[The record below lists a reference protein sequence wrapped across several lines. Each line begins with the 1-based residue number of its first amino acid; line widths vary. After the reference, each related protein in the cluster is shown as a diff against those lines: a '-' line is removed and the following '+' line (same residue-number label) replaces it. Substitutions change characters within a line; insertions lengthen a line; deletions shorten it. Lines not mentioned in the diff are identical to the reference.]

1 MPAKTTAEETC
12 AVVLVVRVGA
22 GVGAVVWDGAEVGAG
37 SGALLG
43 TEVGSLLGVIVGTL
57 VGVAVGVRDG
67 ALVGN
72 VVGVN
77 VGTGVGDAVGTKVHM
92 PTEQNNPERQS
103 ASTAHVSPT
112 AHCGHSPPPQ
122 STSVS
127 EAS

>member
-1 MPAKTTAEETC
+1 M
-12 AVVLVVRVGA
+12 LVIRVGA
-22 GVGAVVWDGAEVGAG
+22 GVGAVAWDGAEASAG

-43 TEVGSLLGVIVGTL
+43 TEVGSLAGAIVGTL

-67 ALVGN
+67 ALVGST
-72 VVGVN
+72 VGVDI
-77 VGTGVGDAVGTKVHM
+77 GTGQGDAVGTKVHV

-103 ASTAHVSPT
+103 ASTTHVSPT